1 MTPIRERN
9 PVAVGVVGIVV
20 LVVIG
25 LLTYFSAD
33 LPLIGGGT
41 VYTADFTESA
51 GLVSGNEVRIAGVTV
66 GKVTGVGLAGNHVR
80 VTFRV
85 KDVWVGDASTVAIK
99 IKTLLG
105 EKYLA
110 VDPLGA
116 ADQNTAQ
123 DIPTSRT
130 VSPFDVTDAFSGLAN
145 TVGQIDTKQLAQS
158 FEAISNTFSDTPPQL
173 HQALTGLSA
182 LSRTISSR
190 DDQLAQLLANTKQ
203 ITATLAGDDSK
214 FQSLLSDGNLL
225 LSELQRRRD
234 AIGAL
239 LTSTE
244 ALSTQLSGLV
254 TDNDATLGPMLT
266 ELDQVADVLQRNQ
279 DNLTKALSLAGPYYR
294 MVGNTLGNGRWMD
307 AYVCGLIP
315 QEDLAPGTGPSSGCL
330 PTRPTGGK

>member
-9 PVAVGVVGIVV
+9 PVVVGVVGIVV
-20 LVVIG
+20 LVVVG
-25 LLTYFSAD
+25 LLTYFSED

-41 VYTADFTESA
+41 SYAADFTESA
-51 GLVSGNEVRIAGVTV
+51 GLVSGNEVRVAGVTV

-85 KDVWVGDASTVAIK
+85 KGVWVGDSSTVAIK

-110 VDPLGA
+110 VDPLGTT
-116 ADQNTAQ
+116 DQDPHE
-123 DIPTSRT
+123 DIPTGRT
-130 VSPFDVTDAFSGLAN
+130 VSPFDVTDAFNGLAN
-145 TVGQIDTKQLAQS
+145 TIGQIDTKQLAQS
-158 FEAISNTFSDTPPQL
+158 FEAISTTFGDTPPQL

-182 LSRTISSR
+182 LSETISSR
-190 DDQLAQLLANTKQ
+190 DTQLAQLLANTRQ
-203 ITATLAGDDSK
+203 ITATLAGDDSQ

-225 LSELQRRRD
+225 LSELQQRRD
-234 AIGAL
+234 TIGSL
-239 LTSTE
+239 LTGTE
-244 ALSTQLSGLV
+244 SLATQLSGLV
-254 TDNDATLGPMLT
+254 ADNSATLGPMLT
-266 ELDQVADVLQRNQ
+266 ELDQVTDVLQRNQ
-279 DNLTKALSLAGPYYR
+279 DNLDKALSLAGPYYR

-330 PTRPTGGK
+330 PTRPSGGS